1 MISDLPC
8 VKILERRNVLQA
20 IKTGGGTGLGMRLN
34 VIYFIAARMR
44 VKEEFRKNQSVT
56 DQNQILQVR

>member
-1 MISDLPC
+1 MCKDI
-8 VKILERRNVLQA
+8 NVLQA

-56 DQNQILQVR
+56 DQNQISQVC

>member
-1 MISDLPC
+1 MIFDLPYMC
-8 VKILERRNVLQA
+8 KDINVLQA

-56 DQNQILQVR
+56 DQNQISQVC

>member
-20 IKTGGGTGLGMRLN
+20 IKTGGGPGN
-34 VIYFIAARMR
+34 EIKSVIYFIAARMR

-56 DQNQILQVR
+56 DQNQISQVR